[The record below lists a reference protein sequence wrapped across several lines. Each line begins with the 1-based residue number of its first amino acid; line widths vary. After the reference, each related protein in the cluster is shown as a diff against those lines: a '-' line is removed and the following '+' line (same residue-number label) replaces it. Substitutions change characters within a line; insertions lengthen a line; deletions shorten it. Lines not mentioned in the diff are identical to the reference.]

1 MQAKLL
7 RVLEEKIVMR
17 IGQERYIPINVR
29 IVCATNKDLAEL
41 VRCGKFREDLF
52 YRLNVLRL
60 NLPPLRKHPEDIEE
74 LADSFL
80 SWLPQSL
87 SLPRPQISPEALA
100 VLKLYHFPGNIR
112 ELRNVIERLVVIAKG
127 REIRESDISRVLLMN
142 EAPCGNSHKKAVT
155 VPPSPSAPADANRQ
169 TKQSMLRA
177 QINSTILQ
185 VLEETQ
191 GNKAET
197 ARRLGISPAT
207 LWRKLKAIAAQ
218 EKK

>member
-1 MQAKLL
+1 M
-7 RVLEEKIVMR
+7 
-17 IGQERYIPINVR
+17 
-29 IVCATNKDLAEL
+29 
-41 VRCGKFREDLF
+41 RCGKFREDLF

-142 EAPCGNSHKKAVT
+142 EAPCVAFRTCRCEQTNQAEYASCPDKQHHPSGTGGNTGQQGGNS
-155 VPPSPSAPADANRQ
+155 PASGHLPRHV
-169 TKQSMLRA
+169 M
-177 QINSTILQ
+177 
-185 VLEETQ
+185 EE
-191 GNKAET
+191 AEGD
-197 ARRLGISPAT
+197 RRTS
-207 LWRKLKAIAAQ
+207 
-218 EKK
+218 

>member
-1 MQAKLL
+1 M
-7 RVLEEKIVMR
+7 
-17 IGQERYIPINVR
+17 
-29 IVCATNKDLAEL
+29 
-41 VRCGKFREDLF
+41 
-52 YRLNVLRL
+52 
-60 NLPPLRKHPEDIEE
+60 
-74 LADSFL
+74 
-80 SWLPQSL
+80 
-87 SLPRPQISPEALA
+87 
-100 VLKLYHFPGNIR
+100 LKRYHFPGNIR

-155 VPPSPSAPADANRQ
+155 LPPSPSAPADANRR

-207 LWRKLKAIAAQ
+207 LWRRLKEIAAQ

>member
-1 MQAKLL
+1 M
-7 RVLEEKIVMR
+7 
-17 IGQERYIPINVR
+17 
-29 IVCATNKDLAEL
+29 
-41 VRCGKFREDLF
+41 
-52 YRLNVLRL
+52 
-60 NLPPLRKHPEDIEE
+60 
-74 LADSFL
+74 
-80 SWLPQSL
+80 
-87 SLPRPQISPEALA
+87 
-100 VLKLYHFPGNIR
+100 LKLYHFPGNIR

-155 VPPSPSAPADANRQ
+155 VPPSPSAPADANRR

-197 ARRLGISPAT
+197 AGVWASPPP
-207 LWRKLKAIAAQ
+207 RYGGS
-218 EKK
+218 